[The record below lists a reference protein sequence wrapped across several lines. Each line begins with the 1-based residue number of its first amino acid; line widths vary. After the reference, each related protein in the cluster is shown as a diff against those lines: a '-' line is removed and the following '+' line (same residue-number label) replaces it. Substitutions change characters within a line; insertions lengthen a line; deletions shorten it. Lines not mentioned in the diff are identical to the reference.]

1 MVRDAVP
8 SESLEAHPDA
18 LLIARLTAG
27 HAAAYR
33 ELFRQH
39 SDEVYRLARRFVTS
53 DTDAEEV
60 TQEVFIAAHQSI
72 GRFRGHSRLR
82 TWLFRITVN
91 RALKHRRWWLRRRES
106 GAESLTTAV
115 DAGVSPEQLAHDREQ
130 LARLR
135 VCIAQ
140 LEVRKRT
147 VLVLHELEGLDTAT
161 IAEVLECP
169 RSTVL
174 TRLARAR
181 ADLVRLAEQQGI
193 EIPSSKEESP

>member
-53 DTDAEEV
+53 DADAEEV

-91 RALKHRRWWLRRRES
+91 RALKRRRSRRSGEQADAGLSGGARQGPAGQGYACHRGGQARYIARDIACYVTCCDDRQRQPIRTGCGRSCTGAGRGAGTDGGECLQRRGLRRHLS
-106 GAESLTTAV
+106 FV
-115 DAGVSPEQLAHDREQ
+115 P
-130 LARLR
+130 
-135 VCIAQ
+135 
-140 LEVRKRT
+140 
-147 VLVLHELEGLDTAT
+147 
-161 IAEVLECP
+161 
-169 RSTVL
+169 
-174 TRLARAR
+174 
-181 ADLVRLAEQQGI
+181 
-193 EIPSSKEESP
+193 